1 MIAADHIT
9 NIAKKL
15 NLDDAE
21 IARRKSFLEFTD
33 NDAALLREMHAQ
45 LQASSEE
52 FAGDFYQHLLSFPE
66 IADLIADEAMLA
78 RLKQAQAR
86 HFSQLTEGEYD
97 EEYVHQRLHVGVVHQ
112 RIGLDPKWYIG
123 AYRKYLSFF
132 FPLVA
137 KASEGDIEKFH
148 ASYDALLKIVM
159 LDMALAI
166 DTYIHADKIRIVQL
180 EKSLRDLIEGVN
192 AIVWEADPDTMH
204 FSYVNAHAKTMLGYP
219 RERWTNDPHFWESI
233 IVEDDRASTV
243 DYCLKQIKA
252 GCDHELDYRVQTAD
266 GHVRWIHERV
276 SVIVDEAGQTSAL
289 RGLMVDI
296 TSLKE
301 SEEKLIYQATHDG
314 LTGLPNRALL
324 QDRIQQGIA
333 HANRQGSMLA
343 VMFIDLDRFK
353 IINDSLGHDVG
364 DTVLQTTATRL
375 TASVREVD
383 TVARLGGDEF
393 VLLLTDI
400 NRVEDITAIAGKTLE
415 NLSKTFTIVQNEY
428 MLTASIGISVYPKD
442 GDDVQTLLKNADAA
456 MYRAKAD
463 GKNRFAYFAEQMT
476 VNAMRRMQIEHYL
489 HNALEHNEFSLCYQ
503 PQADLESGRI
513 IGVEALLR
521 WHNPEIGAIAPDEFI
536 PVAEETGLIVPIGKW
551 VLQTA
556 CRQAAAWQAIGL
568 QSLRVAVNVSVRQFL
583 QDDIVDVV
591 SAALSESGIEPRQL
605 ELELTESLLM
615 DGNERVISAMQA
627 LKRMGVGL
635 AIDDFGTG
643 YSSLGYLRR
652 FPISSIK
659 IDRSFVQ
666 GINSDE
672 DAAALVR
679 SIISM
684 AREMRL
690 SVIAE
695 GVETREQ
702 LSYLAYH
709 GCHEIQGYFLGK
721 PTSGEEC
728 VDVFSKFINLHQH
741 FRADAYVQRT
751 ILLMGAGL
759 EINIHLRECLSGKE
773 YRILM
778 AETEPEAL
786 ELLDKGPVGAIICEQ
801 GPGLTTS
808 DFMRLV
814 RKRHPDTARILLST
828 YAQLEDA
835 LDVMFNE
842 GVADRILL
850 KPLGREQTCR
860 MLSEA
865 FQLHHNRL
873 EQSARTKDAGARP
886 VFQYP

>member
-1 MIAADHIT
+1 M
-9 NIAKKL
+9 
-15 NLDDAE
+15 
-21 IARRKSFLEFTD
+21 R
-33 NDAALLREMHAQ
+33 
-45 LQASSEE
+45 
-52 FAGDFYQHLLSFPE
+52 
-66 IADLIADEAMLA
+66 
-78 RLKQAQAR
+78 
-86 HFSQLTEGEYD
+86 
-97 EEYVHQRLHVGVVHQ
+97 QRLHVGVVHQ
-112 RIGLDPKWYIG
+112 QIGLDPKWYIG

-159 LDMALAI
+159 LDMELAI
-166 DTYIHADKIRIVQL
+166 NTYIHADKTRIVQL

-192 AIVWEADPDTMH
+192 AIVWEADPKTNR
-204 FSYVNAHAKTMLGYP
+204 FTYVNAHASTMLGYP
-219 RERWTNDPHFWESI
+219 AERWSEGISFWESI
-233 IVEDDRASTV
+233 ILEEDRVPTV
-243 DYCLKQIKA
+243 TYCKQQIAA
-252 GCDHELDYRVQTAD
+252 GQSHEMDYRALTAD
-266 GHVRWIHERV
+266 GRVCWIHERV
-276 SVIVDEAGQTSAL
+276 SVLADEAGQISSL

-301 SEEKLIYQATHDG
+301 SEEKLVFQATHDR
-314 LTGLPNRALL
+314 LTGLPNRTLL
-324 QDRIQQGIA
+324 QDRIEQGMA
-333 HANRQGSMLA
+333 NANRHGRMLA

-353 IINDSLGHDVG
+353 IINDSLGHDIG
-364 DTVLQTTATRL
+364 DMVLQTAAGRL
-375 TASVREVD
+375 IACVREVD
-383 TVARLGGDEF
+383 TVSRLGGDEF
-393 VLLLTDI
+393 VLLLTGITKVDDI
-400 NRVEDITAIAGKTLE
+400 AVVAGKTLE
-415 NLSKTFTIVQNEY
+415 SLSKVFTVGQNEFV
-428 MLTASIGISVYPKD
+428 LTASIGISVYPKD
-442 GDDVQTLLKNADAA
+442 GEDVQMLLKNADTA
-456 MYRAKAD
+456 MYRAKAE
-463 GKNRFAYFAEQMT
+463 GKNRFEFFTGQMN
-476 VNAMRRMQIEHYL
+476 VNVIRRMQVENYL
-489 HNALEHNEFSLCYQ
+489 RTALEHNEFSLCYQ
-503 PQADLESGRI
+503 PQADLETGRI

-521 WHNPEIGAIAPDEFI
+521 WTNPEMGVIQPDEFI
-536 PVAEETGLIVPIGKW
+536 PIAEETGLIVPIGKW

-556 CRQAAAWQAIGL
+556 CRQAVAWQAIGL
-568 QSLRVAVNVSVRQFL
+568 ESLRMGVNVSVRQFM
-583 QDDIVDVV
+583 QEDFV
-591 SAALSESGIEPRQL
+591 SVIDSLLKETGLNPQLL

-615 DGNERVISAMQA
+615 GGSEQVINTMQA
-627 LKRMGVGL
+627 LKRMQVGL
-635 AIDDFGTG
+635 SIDDFGTG
-643 YSSLGYLRR
+643 YSSLSYLRR
-652 FPISSIK
+652 FPISTVK

-666 GINSDE
+666 GISTDE
-672 DAAALVR
+672 DAAVLVR

-702 LSYLAYH
+702 LSYLAHH

-741 FRADAYVQRT
+741 FDAGAYVQRT
-751 ILLMGAGL
+751 ILLVGSGL
-759 EINIHLRECLSGKE
+759 EINIQLRECLSGKE

-778 AETEPEAL
+778 AETETEAL

-801 GPGLTTS
+801 GPGQTTS
-808 DFMRLV
+808 DFMRQV
-814 RKRHPDTARILLST
+814 RKCHPDTARILLST

-842 GVADRILL
+842 GVADKLLL

>member
-1 MIAADHIT
+1 MIAADLIS

-15 NLDDAE
+15 GLDDAE

-33 NDAALLREMHAQ
+33 NDVALLREMHAQ
-45 LQASSEE
+45 LQESSQGFASS
-52 FAGDFYQHLLSFPE
+52 FYQHLLSFPE
-66 IADLIADEAMLA
+66 TAGLITDEAMLA

-86 HFSQLTEGEYD
+86 HFSQLTEGGYD
-97 EEYVHQRLHVGVVHQ
+97 EHYIHQRLHVGVVHQ
-112 RIGLDPKWYIG
+112 RVGLDPKWYIG

-137 KASEGDIEKFH
+137 QTCEGDIEKFH

-159 LDMALAI
+159 LDMELAI
-166 DTYIHADKIRIVQL
+166 DTYIHADKTRIVQL

-233 IVEDDRASTV
+233 IVDEDRASTV
-243 DYCLKQIKA
+243 SYCIKQIKA
-252 GCDHELDYRVQTAD
+252 GRDHELDYRVKTAD
-266 GHVRWIHERV
+266 GKVCWIHERV
-276 SVIVDEAGQTSAL
+276 SVIVDEGGQTSSL

-301 SEEKLIYQATHDG
+301 SEEKLIHQATHDG

-333 HANRQGSMLA
+333 HANRQGSTLA
-343 VMFIDLDRFK
+343 LMFIDLDRFK

-364 DTVLQTTATRL
+364 DAVLQTAASRL

-393 VLLLTDI
+393 VMLLTDI
-400 NRVEDITAIAGKTLE
+400 NRVEDITAIANKTLE
-415 NLSKTFTIVQNEY
+415 NLSKTFSIGRDEY
-428 MLTASIGISVYPKD
+428 VLTASIGISVYPKD
-442 GDDVQTLLKNADAA
+442 GKDVQTLLKNADAA

-463 GKNRFAYFAEQMT
+463 GKNRFEYFAEQMN
-476 VNAMRRMQIEHYL
+476 VNAMRRMQIEHHL
-489 HNALEHNEFSLCYQ
+489 HTALEHGEFSLHYQ

-513 IGVEALLR
+513 VGVEALLR
-521 WHNPEIGAIAPDEFI
+521 WNNPEIGAIPPDEFI
-536 PVAEETGLIVPIGKW
+536 PVAEETGLIVSIGKW

-556 CRQAAAWQAIGL
+556 CQQIAAWQDAGL
-568 QSLRVAVNVSVRQFL
+568 PKLRVAVNISVRQFM
-583 QDDIVDVV
+583 QDDLVDVV
-591 SAALSESGIEPRQL
+591 TAALKTSGIDPVQL

-615 DGNERVISAMQA
+615 DGNERVIGAMQA
-627 LKRMGVGL
+627 LKDMGIGL
-635 AIDDFGTG
+635 SIDDFGTG

-652 FPISSIK
+652 FPIRSVK
-659 IDRSFVQ
+659 IDRSFVH

-702 LSYLAYH
+702 LSYLAHH

-741 FRADAYVQRT
+741 FRADAHVQRT
-751 ILLMGAGL
+751 ILLAGSGMGIDA
-759 EINIHLRECLSGKE
+759 HLRECLAGKE
-773 YRILM
+773 YRLLM
-778 AETEPEAL
+778 AENEAEAL
-786 ELLDKGPVGAIICEQ
+786 DLLDRGPVGVVVCE
-801 GPGLTTS
+801 LDAAFAS
-808 DFMRLV
+808 IDFMRQV
-814 RKRHPDTARILLST
+814 RKLNPDTARILLAGCTSVEQSFET
-828 YAQLEDA
+828 I
-835 LDVMFNE
+835 FNE
-842 GVADRILL
+842 AIADKMLF
-850 KPLGREQTCR
+850 KPLKGKQTWAV
-860 MLSEA
+860 LSDA
-865 FQLHHNRL
+865 FNLYHSRL
-873 EQSARTKDAGARP
+873 EQSGRVKGVVTKKP
-886 VFQYP
+886 